1 MENVR
6 NNFLI
11 QVLHGT
17 TKDDTQMELPFTN
30 DEELADNDITNGRFG
45 CSHHEV
51 NCEDLAVSEEDK
63 NIDS

>member
-17 TKDDTQMELPFTN
+17 TKDETQMELPFTN

-51 NCEDLAVSEEDK
+51 NL
-63 NIDS
+63 